1 MVRCFNMVFFV
12 LIEDINQELYSIG
25 GIIA

>member
-1 MVRCFNMVFFV
+1 MRCFSMMFFV
-12 LIEDINQELYSIG
+12 VIEDINQELYSIG

>member
-1 MVRCFNMVFFV
+1 MRCFNMVFFV

>member
-1 MVRCFNMVFFV
+1 MRCFSMVFFV
-12 LIEDINQELYSIG
+12 LIEDINQELYSID

>member
-12 LIEDINQELYSIG
+12 LIEDINQELYSID